1 MSNYVRKMVFHQ
13 GPLWIMLLIVPL
25 LHSTQL
31 LDQGLLIRFI
41 GLLIVMLMLLVMLWW
56 KRKKYEQ
63 YNSPLLLFYFLL
75 LIYSGL
81 HLLWGNVFIDSVFEW
96 VKISSYFLLLVL
108 LLQLYSFEEMKT
120 GIPVYLSILG
130 IILALFGT
138 IELIQSLQNGKLN
151 IPLDT
156 YQVKTVFGHRNL
168 YLQILFLT
176 LPFQWYLSI
185 LSKKKYHK
193 WIYTFFSTLT
203 FFLLIILSNR
213 AVWLALLI
221 GFGVLVFMI
230 FWQRK
235 KIVSNIIYDRN
246 GLKSTI
252 LPLVVAVI
260 MSFIFFT
267 FFTETTEVTKHF
279 SDIVKI
285 ENGSG
290 KDRLELWKRTIK
302 LIEEKP
308 LLGHGPANW
317 KIEMLKYGNKGLV
330 SEDNITFYQR
340 PHNDF
345 LWIFSEY
352 GIIGGL
358 LYLMLFLSAFV
369 SLFKQL
375 SLQKEIRN
383 IFFFYA
389 VLYALIGFT
398 VFSFFSF
405 PHERIVNNILLTTFF
420 AIIISGRDESKHIGR
435 QKVIKFIFFL
445 ISVVFIISSIFFA
458 SQRFASESHTRN
470 ALLAKTNKN
479 HMVVIT
485 EINNAISPYY
495 VMDPLSTPL
504 WWYKGLAYYEN
515 GSVDSAIKYFS
526 EAYEINPYHVH
537 VLNNLASSYGQK
549 GETGKAIDFYKKV
562 LKLYPDFEESSLNLC
577 AVYFNS
583 GDTDNALLTL
593 KNINIESTNPRFK
606 TFVKIVLKKKVI
618 EILEKHKLVKTSS
631 PLPDD
636 EEWYFTLF
644 KSSITNEMPIEIL
657 IFEISEFSKY

>member
-96 VKISSYFLLLVL
+96 VKISSYFLVLVL
-108 LLQLYSFEEMKT
+108 LLQLYSFEEMKI

-176 LPFQWYLSI
+176 LPFQLYLSI

-193 WIYTFFSTLT
+193 WIYTFFSTIT

-246 GLKSTI
+246 GLKFTI

-405 PHERIVNNILLTTFF
+405 PHERIVNNILLSTLF
-420 AIIISGRDESKHIGR
+420 AIIISGRDKSKHIGR

-445 ISVVFIISSIFFA
+445 ISAVFIISSIFFA

-470 ALLAKTNKN
+470 ALLAKANKN
-479 HMVVIT
+479 HSVVIT

-618 EILEKHKLVKTSS
+618 EILEEHKLVKTNS